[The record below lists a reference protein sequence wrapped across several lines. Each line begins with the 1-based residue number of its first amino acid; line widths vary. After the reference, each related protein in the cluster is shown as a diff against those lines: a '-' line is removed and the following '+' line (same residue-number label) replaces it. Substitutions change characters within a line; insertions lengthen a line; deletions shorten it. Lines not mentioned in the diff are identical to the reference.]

1 MPITHHRKIFSSHW
15 NARREFRKSW
25 EIRQEDRAQFA
36 IGDFLVLKEW
46 DPTLEFT
53 GCNGYTGNEEVCQI
67 DLVLR
72 GHQGIEPGW
81 AVLST
86 TTIHVHYRH
95 RPTHLLMDGRLCDDD
110 EWETEPVDS
119 IHLDVVLQIVKAHQ
133 AATAAAEQAPL
144 DLPGSGPELAAKVQE
159 IQESAKPAPI
169 VDAGHPPEGYRLAV
183 EDDPIDWKTVL
194 VWTFGLG
201 PWKTPKDGAL
211 PGVLPPRW
219 VDGGGWYPMAIP
231 VNPPTGSQNR
241 EYTGTAT
248 TEIEALR
255 AERDQAVK
263 NTEELEALLE
273 ASDVEI
279 RKLKRHRLVLT
290 AWMRMFRAALDGW
303 SKDAR
308 GAKINIRS
316 IYQSWSTRPGHGS
329 QWVAAKMGGK

>member
-15 NARREFRKSW
+15 NARREFRKAW
-25 EIRQEDRAQFA
+25 EIRQEDRAQFNV
-36 IGDFLVLKEW
+36 GDFLVLQEW

-72 GHQGIEPGW
+72 GHEGIAPGW

-86 TTIHVHYRH
+86 TTIHVHYRRH
-95 RPTHLLMDGRLCDDD
+95 PTRLLMDGRLCDDD
-110 EWETEPVDS
+110 EWATEPEDGV
-119 IHLDVVLQIVKAHQ
+119 HLDVVLQIVKAHQ
-133 AATAAAEQAPL
+133 AAKAA
-144 DLPGSGPELAAKVQE
+144 SELAAKVQE
-159 IQESAKPAPI
+159 SAKTP
-169 VDAGHPPEGYRLAV
+169 
-183 EDDPIDWKTVL
+183 TV
-194 VWTFGLG
+194 
-201 PWKTPKDGAL
+201 P
-211 PGVLPPRW
+211 
-219 VDGGGWYPMAIP
+219 
-231 VNPPTGSQNR
+231 
-241 EYTGTAT
+241 
-248 TEIEALR
+248 EIETLR

-263 NTEELEALLE
+263 STEELEALLE

-290 AWMRMFRAALDGW
+290 AWMQMFRAALDGW

-316 IYQSWSTRPGHGS
+316 IYQSWSTRPGLGS